1 MRQRGRGTI
10 LRDLKVNENLG
21 PERKES
27 PPPWSTQRDKQGR
40 LIPRA
45 ADFNLLQSGT
55 RRSPTHN
62 NLSTILLAN
71 EGFSVTAEK
80 SCTYISVLNYLH
92 PSFVFASKPPASKMS
107 VNKCQKKPLECAL
120 GARSV
125 QYLQPDQKGYLRL
138 QRLYAKIATQSFSL

>member
-1 MRQRGRGTI
+1 MQLHLSVMRQRGRETI
-10 LRDLKVNENLG
+10 LRDLKVKENLG

-55 RRSPTHN
+55 RQSPTHN

-71 EGFSVTAEK
+71 EGFLVTAEK

-92 PSFVFASKPPASKMS
+92 PSFVSASKPPASKMP
-107 VNKCQKKPLECAL
+107 VNKCQKRAFGMCIRGKIC
-120 GARSV
+120 SV
-125 QYLQPDQKGYLRL
+125 F
-138 QRLYAKIATQSFSL
+138 ATRPKEIPKVTEVIR